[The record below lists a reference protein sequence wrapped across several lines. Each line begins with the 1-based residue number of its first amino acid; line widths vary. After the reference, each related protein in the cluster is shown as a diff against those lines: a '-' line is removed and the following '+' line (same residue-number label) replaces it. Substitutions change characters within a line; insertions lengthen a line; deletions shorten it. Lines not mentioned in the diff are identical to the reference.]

1 MEDQKIPQ
9 TPSNFMKTSF
19 RKEDR
24 GGSINKYMTICATQ
38 AIETINLQAQQRFEE
53 ITLESALD

>member
-1 MEDQKIPQ
+1 M
-9 TPSNFMKTSF
+9 NTSF

-24 GGSINKYMTICATQ
+24 RGSINKYMTICATQ

-53 ITLESALD
+53 ITWESALH

>member
-1 MEDQKIPQ
+1 
-9 TPSNFMKTSF
+9 MKTSF

>member
-38 AIETINLQAQQRFEE
+38 ATETINLQAQQRFEE